1 VPTLRLW
8 LVLLTLA
15 GATAWGAAA
24 LALWQTTVPGDLNL
38 PQFDPAQYLSGAEIE
53 RATDY
58 QRFLGINAL
67 LAALAQLVAL
77 GIFAARGARFA
88 RESAAG
94 RIGTGM
100 LLGMLALA
108 FVWIAQ
114 FPFALAATWWQRRYD
129 ISDLGYLDWAI
140 GYWMQAGG
148 KFLFISLALLLV
160 MALAGRWPRGWWLGA
175 APALVVIMGMLAFTT
190 PYLMFELKP
199 LRDEGV
205 AADAQRLAEA
215 QDVSD
220 TPVFVVD
227 TLGLTSAPNAGAAG
241 LGPSERVIVW
251 DNLLERFERSETEI
265 VLAHELA
272 HLSRGHIAKKIA
284 CLALLAIPIAFIAQR
299 TTRSRGGW
307 VTLRRCRSRSSSSPP
322 CCLLPC
328 RFKTPSRNGSSR
340 RRTGSRWSKP
350 ATPTPPPACFR
361 VSSTAAWLRLID
373 PGGRSWQSA
382 PTRAS
387 CGGSRWP
394 RPGGSVIRR
403 DPAADRTESSDRIR
417 ASPPCSSRIG
427 PRSGRP
433 SRPGWRCSRP
443 RRRQS
448 TCAWDGFPRG

>member
-1 VPTLRLW
+1 MRDRVPALRLW

-215 QDVSD
+215 QGVSD
-220 TPVFVVD
+220 TPVFVED

-284 CLALLAIPIAFIAQR
+284 WLALLAIPIAFIAQR
-299 TTRSRGGW
+299 TTRSRGG
-307 VTLRRCRSRSSSSPP
+307 L
-322 CCLLPC
+322 
-328 RFKTPSRNGSSR
+328 G
-340 RRTGSRWSKP
+340 
-350 ATPTPPPACFR
+350 
-361 VSSTAAWLRLID
+361 
-373 PGGRSWQSA
+373 
-382 PTRAS
+382 
-387 CGGSRWP
+387 
-394 RPGGSVIRR
+394 
-403 DPAADRTESSDRIR
+403 DPAAVPLAVFVVTAMLLVALPLQNAFSQRLESEADWVALEQTRDPDATTSVFQGFVDRGLAAPDRSWWQELAIGTHPSIMR
-417 ASPPCSSRIG
+417 RIAMAEAWRERNPP
-427 PRSGRP
+427 
-433 SRPGWRCSRP
+433 
-443 RRRQS
+443 
-448 TCAWDGFPRG
+448 